1 MTSSADPSGISDL
14 TLLRCTYAGLA
25 SNNNE
30 CDWTTTSRIE
40 LSKHVVENHNTC
52 GDLTVSKVH

>member
-1 MTSSADPSGISDL
+1 MASSSDPAGISDL
-14 TLLRCTYAGLA
+14 ALLRCTGLA

-40 LSKHVVENHNTC
+40 LSKHVIENHNPC
-52 GDLTVSKVH
+52 GDLTVSKVQ